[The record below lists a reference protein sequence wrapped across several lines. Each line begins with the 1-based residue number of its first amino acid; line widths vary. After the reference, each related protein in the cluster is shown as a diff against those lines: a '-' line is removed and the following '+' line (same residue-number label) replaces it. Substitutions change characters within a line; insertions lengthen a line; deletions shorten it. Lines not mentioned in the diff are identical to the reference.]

1 MARRQPTFKPY
12 HQQQLMLLPPS
23 LDELIPKDH
32 ACRVVNEVINNI
44 NLEPLNAAY
53 HTKGSSSYHPQ
64 MLLKV
69 LVYGYVSN
77 IYRAANRSSRKLEA
91 ACKESIYFI
100 GAARRFLSS
109 MSYPDHNTINRFR
122 GVRLKDALRT
132 IFEQVVLLLAQE
144 GLLSIEEVYTD
155 GTKIEANANKYTF
168 VWRKAIATNK
178 GKMKKQLA
186 QIWEYAQSVAAAED
200 DLPDPPDFTT
210 ISKEKVKDTVE
221 KLNQVLGKKEHIDKK
236 MKAKLGYVTKH
247 YPVNIARYEQQEAIL
262 GDRNSYSKTDPDA
275 TFMRL
280 KEDHM
285 RNGQLK
291 PAYNVQI
298 STSNQFVVNYTIH
311 SNPTDTNTLAG
322 HLDQYEKSFGT
333 ALKSL
338 TADAGYGSEENYTL
352 LEEKQIAAYVKYGLF
367 DKRQNKSFN
376 RKHPFSADKL
386 FYNPQGDHYICP
398 MGQKMHYVGN
408 KTNRTATGFMQTARM
423 YKASNCGKCPLN
435 GACHKSK
442 GNRIIQVN
450 VNLERQK
457 QQADELLKSEE
468 GIQRRKKRCFDVE
481 PVFGNIKNNH
491 GFRRFMLRGRQ
502 KVEIE
507 WGLIAI
513 AQNIRKKV
521 A

>member
-1 MARRQPTFKPY
+1 MGRRQPTFKPY

-32 ACRVVNEVINNI
+32 ACRVVNDVINKI

-53 HTKGSSSYHPQ
+53 HTIGTSSYHPQ

-69 LVYGYVSN
+69 LVYGYVNN
-77 IYRAANRSSRKLEA
+77 IYSSRKLEA
-91 ACKESIYFI
+91 ACKESIYFMW
-100 GAARRFLSS
+100 LSS

-122 GVRLKDALRT
+122 GVRLKDALRA

-168 VWRKAIATNK
+168 IWKKAIATNK
-178 GKMKKQLA
+178 EKMKKQLGL
-186 QIWEYAQSVAAAED
+186 IWEYAQSVATAED
-200 DLPDPPDFTT
+200 GLPDPPDFTT
-210 ISKEKVKDTVE
+210 ISKEKVQDTVD
-221 KLNQVLGKKEHIDKK
+221 KLNQVLGKKENIDKK

-247 YPVNIARYEQQEAIL
+247 YPANIERYEHQESLL

-298 STSNQFVVNYTIH
+298 STSNQFIVNYSLHPNT
-311 SNPTDTNTLAG
+311 TDTNTLAS
-322 HLDQYEKSFGT
+322 HIEQHEKSFSSLPK
-333 ALKSL
+333 AL

-352 LEEKQIAAYVKYGLF
+352 LEDKKVTAFVKYNLF
-367 DKRQNKSFN
+367 DKRQNRNYNSKY
-376 RKHPFSADKL
+376 PFSADKL
-386 FYNPQGDHYICP
+386 YYSVEGDHYICP
-398 MGQKMHYVGN
+398 MGQKMTYLGDRTK
-408 KTNRTATGFMQTARM
+408 KTVTGFEQTVRLYQA
-423 YKASNCGKCPLN
+423 KNCVNCPLN
-435 GACHKSK
+435 GVCHKSQ
-442 GNRIIQVN
+442 GNRIIQIN
-450 VNLERQK
+450 VNLERLK
-457 QQADELLKSEE
+457 QQAEKLLKSEE
-468 GIQRRKKRCFDVE
+468 GVSKRKKRCFDVE
-481 PVFGNIKNNH
+481 AVFGNIKANH
-491 GFRRFMLRGRQ
+491 GFRRFMLRGRK

-513 AQNIRKKV
+513 AQNIRKK
-521 A
+521 AA